1 MRRRYEFKFNTPKP
15 SRQDIEKH
23 KNFDAL
29 LESYRQAPASRR
41 RFLTP
46 RRLSLAGLALAAGL
60 TGWFLLTG
68 LPLFQSYEEQATAF
82 FAAQPLIDPPF
93 PQQIQ
98 KEFVQHSLD
107 ANAGGVLEGQNGT
120 RIHVPSDV
128 FQDESGNAVSGEV
141 QIRYREMHDVV
152 DFFLAGIPMAYD
164 SAGAEYQLES
174 AGMMEIYAQQ
184 NGKRL
189 QIRPGRS
196 IEVELVSEVTLESTA
211 DLTEF
216 NIYRLDTV
224 ERNWVY
230 EDVNQMMI
238 LETYF
243 PGLPE
248 DHPLCAVQE
257 SFQMELAA
265 LESAERLALS
275 QLEEELALPA
285 PPLRPQRHNGT
296 DFVFDFD
303 LSALLRNPQA
313 HSLNPEQL
321 QLLREGTLW
330 QLHPTENIDR
340 SSLAQQW
347 EDVQIAPI
355 NNRDFRL
362 TLIKG
367 AQQVSVV
374 VNPVLSGSSYDRA
387 LAQYQTAMETYDRAV
402 RRRKE
407 QLEMRGD
414 SIHQYYASVREQLD
428 AKYDARWAE
437 ANTVHPPIRHKVISR
452 FLATQLGI
460 WNCDRPVEAKLAE
473 VQARFEDEYGSAL
486 RNRVGYLVDNTRN
499 TITRFYT
506 GRMAKL
512 PIDPGADQQIWMVTD
527 KRKLAVY
534 RPGPAQQTDHSDTTT
549 GDDQTIVMDIVDR
562 PLRNEW
568 DVREALYSSL

>member
-1 MRRRYEFKFNTPKP
+1 MRRRYEFKLNTPKP
-15 SRQDIEKH
+15 SQQDIEKH

-29 LESYRQAPASRR
+29 LERYRQAPAPSR

-68 LPLFQSYEEQATAF
+68 LPLFQSYEEQATAY
-82 FAAQPLIDPPF
+82 FASQPLIDPPL
-93 PQQIQ
+93 PQYIQ
-98 KEFVQHSLD
+98 KEFVERSLD
-107 ANAGGVLEGQNGT
+107 ANAGGTLESQTGT

-152 DFFLAGIPMAYD
+152 DFFLAGIPMSYD
-164 SAGAEYQLES
+164 SAGVEYQLES

-211 DLTEF
+211 DLAEF
-216 NIYRLDTV
+216 HTYRLDTL

-230 EDVNQMMI
+230 EDVSQMMI

-243 PGLPE
+243 PDLPE
-248 DHPLCAVQE
+248 DHPLCTVQE

-265 LESAERLALS
+265 LESAERLALAE
-275 QLEEELALPA
+275 LEEELALPA
-285 PPLRPQRHNGT
+285 APLRPQRHNGT

-313 HSLNPEQL
+313 HSLHPEQL
-321 QLLREGTLW
+321 QLLREETLW

-347 EDVQIAPI
+347 DDVQIAPI

-367 AQQVSVV
+367 NQQVSVV
-374 VNPVLSGSSYDRA
+374 VNPVLSGSDYDRA
-387 LAQYQTAMETYDRAV
+387 LAQYQTAMEAYDRDV
-402 RRRKE
+402 QNRKNLLGMRR
-407 QLEMRGD
+407 D
-414 SIHQYYASVREQLD
+414 SIHQYYAIVREQLD

-452 FLATQLGI
+452 FLATRLGI

-473 VQARFEDEYGSAL
+473 VEARFEDENGTAL

-512 PIDPGADQQIWMVTD
+512 PIDPETGQQIWMVTGD
-527 KRKLAVY
+527 RQLAVY
-534 RPGPAQQTDHSDTTT
+534 RPVSANRDTTE
-549 GDDQTIVMDIVDR
+549 DDQTIVMDIVDK

>member
-1 MRRRYEFKFNTPKP
+1 MRRRYEFKRNTPKP

-23 KNFDAL
+23 KDFDAL
-29 LESYRQAPASRR
+29 LERYRQNPGARR

-46 RRLSLAGLALAAGL
+46 RRLNIAGLLLAAGL

-68 LPLFQSYEEQATAF
+68 LPLFPSYEERANAY
-82 FAAQPLIDPPF
+82 FASQPLIDPPF
-93 PQQIQ
+93 PQHIP
-98 KEFVQHSLD
+98 KEFVQRSLD
-107 ANAGGVLEGQNGT
+107 ANAGGVLEGKNGT
-120 RIHVPSDV
+120 RINVPSDV

-152 DFFLAGIPMAYD
+152 DFFLAGIPMNYD
-164 SAGAEYQLES
+164 SAGVEYQLES

-196 IEVELVSEVTLESTA
+196 IEVELVSEVTMESTA

-216 NIYRLDTV
+216 HIYRLDTM

-230 EDVNQMMI
+230 EDVNRMII

-243 PGLPE
+243 PDLPE
-248 DHPLCAVQE
+248 DHPLCTVQE

-275 QLEEELALPA
+275 DLEEELALPA

-303 LSALLRNPQA
+303 LSALLRNPQS

-321 QLLREGTLW
+321 RLLREGTLW
-330 QLHPTENIDR
+330 QLHPAENIDR

-355 NNRDFRL
+355 NNRDFKL
-362 TLIKG
+362 TLFKG
-367 AQQVSVV
+367 NLQVSVV
-374 VNPVLSGSSYDRA
+374 VNPVLSGNDYDLA
-387 LAQYQTAMETYDRAV
+387 LAQYQTAIESFERDIQRSKELLDL
-402 RRRKE
+402 RR
-407 QLEMRGD
+407 D

-437 ANTVHPPIRHKVISR
+437 VNTVHPPIRHKVISR

-460 WNCDRPVEAKLAE
+460 WNCDRPAETKLAG
-473 VQARFEDEYGSAL
+473 VQARFEDETGSAL
-486 RNRVGYLVDNTRN
+486 RNRVGYLIDNTRN

-512 PIDPGADQQIWMVTD
+512 PIDPEAGQLIWMVTGD
-527 KRKLAVY
+527 RQLAVC
-534 RPGPAQQTDHSDTTT
+534 RPASAKQLT
-549 GDDQTIVMDIVDR
+549 GDDNTIVMDIVDR

-568 DVREALYSSL
+568 DIREALYSSL